1 MKLNRPLSPHL
12 TIYKPQFTSI
22 FSIFHRISGASL
34 AIFIITSTL
43 FFQMCELNLSLYS
56 FYLLVFYLTTY
67 PFYWIILTAIY
78 FIFIS
83 LSYHISN
90 GIRHLLW
97 DCGFFLD
104 LPKVYISGIIML
116 ICAISLI
123 LLSFFII

>member
-34 AIFIITSTL
+34 AIFIIITTL
-43 FFQMCELNLSLYS
+43 FFQMCELNLCLYS

-67 PFYWIILTAIY
+67 PFYWIIVTAIY
-78 FIFIS
+78 FVFIS
-83 LSYHISN
+83 LCYHMSN

-97 DCGFFLD
+97 DCGLFLD

-116 ICAISLI
+116 ICAISFI
-123 LLSFFII
+123 LLSVFI